1 MQLMLQYL
9 LPGLIPSWRFFDYIA
24 PSPRI
29 EYAIVANAD
38 DPPIEWREFR
48 SRPAHLSVASMLCR
62 LLWNPIGNESLYM
75 SSCAEK
81 LMVGPS
87 ALHEDELLTRIAHA
101 LADDETG
108 KKNVGSADL
117 LFRVVVVKREGA
129 ALTRRVGFVSARRK
143 IATT

>member
-1 MQLMLQYL
+1 MLQYL
-9 LPGLIPSWRFFDYIA
+9 LPALIPSWRFFDYIA

-38 DPPIEWREFR
+38 DPPIQWREFR

-81 LMVGPS
+81 LMAGPS
-87 ALHEDELLTRIAHA
+87 SLHEDEVLTRIAHA
-101 LADDETG
+101 LAVDETG
-108 KKNVGSADL
+108 KKSAGSAYL
-117 LFRVVVVKREGA
+117 LFRVVVIEREGA
-129 ALTRRVGFVSARRK
+129 ALRRRIGFVSAPRR
-143 IATT
+143 IVTT